1 MKRIN
6 YLVSWSERRFG
17 IAPSAAIV
25 APRRPALV
33 ACAAS
38 LALMGALWAV
48 EASRLRAAE
57 LAGAASAERLA
68 AGAADVSRAQLVAR
82 DVQRLRD
89 LHERITAIRRTGA
102 DRAAEIA
109 ALGDHLPAE
118 AWLTALHADRAAMM
132 LEGRSA
138 RLSTVGTAISAL
150 ARLPAYGAA
159 RLVAIHADSR
169 RPGVTYSIAL
179 EARR

>member
-6 YLVSWSERRFG
+6 YLVSWSERHFG
-17 IAPSAAIV
+17 LAPSGATFV
-25 APRRPALV
+25 RGRPALV
-33 ACAAS
+33 ACAVS
-38 LALMGALWAV
+38 LALMGTLWAV
-48 EASRLRAAE
+48 EATRLRAAE
-57 LAGAASAERLA
+57 LAGATSAERLA
-68 AGAADVSRAQLVAR
+68 AGAADVTHAQLVAR

-89 LHERITAIRRTGA
+89 LHDRIAAIRRTGA

-109 ALGDHLPAE
+109 ALGDRLPAE
-118 AWLTALHADRAAMM
+118 AWLTALHTDRSALM

-138 RLSTVGTAISAL
+138 RLSTVGSAISAL

-159 RLVAIHADSR
+159 RLVAIHADPR

-179 EARR
+179 ESRR